1 MANRKLT
8 DYIPVNGC
16 KRITTYM
23 AGVIRENW
31 RGCVLFL
38 LMCVNL
44 LYMHNVVL
52 TDDMQDTDRYIRK
65 PFAFACFDVLLT
77 LLFFSLLTWRRKK
90 LTYILSYAFLV
101 FFVLSNVIYSRFFHT
116 YFSPGVFSEISNFKG
131 TWWFGYVQD
140 AFKWTDLL
148 LVFTTALFALC
159 LRNKVWRMA
168 HMNVMSLLILLLMIC
183 VGQIWYDVKDGYV
196 KDFVSCYDRYLGS
209 YFQNEYRY
217 NSEPSVVSCGI
228 IRTQVVCDILIG
240 TGHKALDDAEKKE
253 IDLYLAKMKKER
265 GAQYAGT
272 TVAGCPN
279 IVFIIVESYLSV
291 VSDLKVNGKEV
302 TPYLNAIKHQGAYY
316 NGRVTP
322 CITTGESSDAQ
333 VMYFAGMIP
342 LSKDMAIM
350 SVIRD
355 DIIGLPRLLH
365 EQKGY
370 STYMT
375 IPTTL
380 SFWHQ
385 EEANMKYGIDT
396 TYSTMQY
403 GGDTWA
409 NDSIIFS
416 VALDRQKQMKE
427 PFFHAILTLSMHATY
442 KEDRFPELEELVFP
456 DHYSTEYK
464 NYLKCCH
471 YTDMQIGRYIE
482 EMKTKGKYDN
492 TVFIIASDHEAHVEC
507 LCTPV
512 EELNDLKIPIYIINA
527 GIDTY
532 KAYAGD
538 ILQIDL
544 YPSLMDLFGIKSDF
558 SGMGHSIFRQNYKCE
573 LTDEAR
579 NISGRILTG
588 NYFGQKMRSAD
599 K

>member
-1 MANRKLT
+1 MPANR
-8 DYIPVNGC
+8 YN
-16 KRITTYM
+16 RITMRIM
-23 AGVIRENW
+23 AILRKYGIS
-31 RGCVLFL
+31 CVLFL
-38 LMCVNL
+38 LMCMNL
-44 LYMHNVVL
+44 LYMHYVVL
-52 TDDMQDTDRYIRK
+52 TDDFQNTNIYFES
-65 PFAFACFDVLLT
+65 PLAFACFDVLLT

-90 LTYILSYAFLV
+90 LTYILSYAFLG
-101 FFVLSNVIYSRFFHT
+101 FFVLANVIYSRFFHT
-116 YFSPGVFSEISNFKG
+116 YFSPGVFSEVSNFKG
-131 TWWFGYVQD
+131 TWWFDYVQD

-148 LVFTTALFALC
+148 LVLTTILFALC
-159 LRNKVWRMA
+159 LKNKVWRMA
-168 HMNVMSLLILLLMIC
+168 RMNVLSLLILLLMVCI
-183 VGQIWYDVKDGYV
+183 GQIWYDVKDGNV
-196 KDFVSCYDRYLGS
+196 KDLASCYDRYWGS
-209 YFQNEYRY
+209 YFQADYRY
-217 NSEPSVVSCGI
+217 NPEPSVVSCGI
-228 IRTQVVCDILIG
+228 IRTQVVCDILMG
-240 TGHKALDDAEKKE
+240 TGHKALDDDE
-253 IDLYLAKMKKER
+253 IKTIDNYLAKIKRER
-265 GAQYAGT
+265 GAQHAGT
-272 TVAGCPN
+272 TVVGRPN

-291 VSDLKVNGKEV
+291 VSDLKVNGKEI
-302 TPYLNAIKHQGAYY
+302 TPYLNAIKNLGGYY

-427 PFFHAILTLSMHATY
+427 PFFHAILTLSMHSTY
-442 KEDRFPELEELVFP
+442 KEDRFPEMEELVFP
-456 DHYSTEYK
+456 GHYSTEYK

-471 YTDMQIGRYIE
+471 YTDIQIGRYIE
-482 EMKTKGKYDN
+482 EMKAMGKYDN
-492 TVFIIASDHEAHVEC
+492 TVFIIASDHQAHAEY
-507 LCTPV
+507 LCMPA

-527 GIDTY
+527 GIDTD

-544 YPSLMDLFGIKSDF
+544 YPSLMDLFGLRSDF
-558 SGMGHSIFRQNYKCE
+558 RGFGHSIFRQNYKCE

-579 NISGRILTG
+579 NISNRILTG
-588 NYFGQKMRSAD
+588 NYFGQKMRFVSR
-599 K
+599 